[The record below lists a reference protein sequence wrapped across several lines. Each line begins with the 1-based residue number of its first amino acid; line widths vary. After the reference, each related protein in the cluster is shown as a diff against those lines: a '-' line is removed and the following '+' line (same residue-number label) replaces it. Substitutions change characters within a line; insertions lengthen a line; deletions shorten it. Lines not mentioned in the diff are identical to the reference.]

1 MCGDSMETG
10 DQENISEG
18 APLESYFDQAA
29 QTWDDNPVRRELAL
43 AVAQGI
49 CQAIKFRPEM
59 RIMDFGCG
67 TGLIA
72 RELAPKVAS
81 VTAVDTSPEMVAVL
95 KAKAAAAGLSGIE
108 PLLLDNGY
116 ESGPAASYD
125 AIVSSMV
132 LHHIEDISGLVAQ
145 LAQWCRPGGWV
156 GLADLEPEDG
166 TFHRPGQQVAHHG
179 IDPTALASQ
188 LESVGFVTQSVQT
201 VHTIQRPPVDG
212 AEPRDY
218 PVFLLTAQRAQS

>member
-1 MCGDSMETG
+1 
-10 DQENISEG
+10 
-18 APLESYFDQAA
+18 
-29 QTWDDNPVRRELAL
+29 
-43 AVAQGI
+43 
-49 CQAIKFRPEM
+49 QAIKFRSEM

-81 VTAVDTSPEMVAVL
+81 VTAVDTSLEMVAVL
-95 KAKAAAAGLSGIE
+95 KAKTAAAGLSGIE

-116 ESGPAASYD
+116 ESGPVASYD

-145 LAQWCRPGGWV
+145 LAQWCRPSGWI

-188 LESVGFVTQSVQT
+188 LKAVGFVTQSVQT
-201 VHTIQRPPVDG
+201 VHTIQRPPEG
-212 AEPRDY
+212 QTCPRDY
-218 PVFLLTAQRAQS
+218 PVFLLVAQRAQS